1 MGEVFIEKAAKLVG
15 SLAAPADKGEAVD
28 LQSLFFSF
36 TMDSIM
42 RIFFG
47 EDADTLGGATC
58 TYGAAYDTAHRCMME
73 YARPSMKAL
82 LQLQYMSWPLG
93 GFGGL
98 GWLLHGA
105 LNSQYREFR
114 KAIAVLTR
122 ESDRIVGACRA
133 DPNLAARKDLLAL
146 FVQAEDQQHFTNK
159 YLRDMVLNFVIA
171 GRDTT
176 ACALSWMFLVLA
188 THPDVQEKLIA
199 EIDAKCPAGSAPPT
213 LKSVGPAAMPY
224 LNGVFYEILRLYPPV
239 PTDSKTAHADDVFP
253 DGTKIPKG
261 TICFFLPYA
270 MGRDPAVYPDPLAV
284 RPERWIPFVAPAPH
298 EFPVFQ
304 AGPRI
309 CLGMDMAIF
318 EAKVVAVML
327 LQKYRF
333 ELLPGEQEKIHYSST
348 VTMAVCNSKNQ
359 DSHNLW
365 VIPHKR
371 N

>member
-1 MGEVFIEKAAKLVG
+1 
-15 SLAAPADKGEAVD
+15 
-28 LQSLFFSF
+28 
-36 TMDSIM
+36 
-42 RIFFG
+42 
-47 EDADTLGGATC
+47 
-58 TYGAAYDTAHRCMME
+58 
-73 YARPSMKAL
+73 
-82 LQLQYMSWPLG
+82 LQYLSWPFG

-105 LNSQYREFR
+105 LNPQYREFR
-114 KAIAVLTR
+114 KACAVLTR

-146 FVQAEDQQHFTNK
+146 FVQAEDQHFTNA

-176 ACALSWMFLVLA
+176 ACALSWMFYVLA
-188 THPDVQEKLIA
+188 MHPDVQDKLIA
-199 EIDAKCPAGSAPPT
+199 EIDAKYPAGSGPPT
-213 LKSVGPAAMPY
+213 LKSVGPTAMPY
-224 LNGVFYEILRLYPPV
+224 LNGVLYEILRLYPPV
-239 PTDSKTAHADDVFP
+239 PGDTKTAHMDDVFP

-261 TICFFLPYA
+261 TVCMFLPYA
-270 MGRDPAVYPDPLAV
+270 MGRDPTVYPDPLIV
-284 RPERWIPFVAPAPH
+284 RPERWIPFVAPVPH

-333 ELLPGEQEKIHYSST
+333 QLLPGEREKIHYSST
-348 VTMAVCNSKNQ
+348 ITMSLCNSKNQ

-365 VIPHKR
+365 IIPHKR
-371 N
+371 K